1 MSVNCVVCDNE
12 FDSGP
17 LVYEICR
24 SCGIQFGYDDAA
36 GDDPEVRYVVYSEWR
51 KAWNANNK
59 QKLSNE
65 QIDAVHETIN
75 SQLNKPSN

>member
-17 LVYEICR
+17 LVDKICP

-36 GDDPEVRYVVYSEWR
+36 GGDPEVTYAVYSEWR
-51 KAWNANNK
+51 KSWNANGK

-65 QIDAVHETIN
+65 QVDAVHEAVN
-75 SQLNKPSN
+75 SQIKQG